1 MSQSIGLSQTVNLP
15 AKLKLFVG
23 AMVMLTDNISV
34 SYRVINGS
42 ISTVK
47 HLDVRS
53 KLLFST
59 IYVTFDYPKADNS
72 LKDRKHP
79 CQLKECVPITERTK
93 RFILDKGKSSYI

>member
-1 MSQSIGLSQTVNLP
+1 
-15 AKLKLFVG
+15 
-23 AMVMLTDNISV
+23 MVMLTDNISV
-34 SYRVINGS
+34 SYRLINGS

-79 CQLKECVPITERTK
+79 C
-93 RFILDKGKSSYI
+93 